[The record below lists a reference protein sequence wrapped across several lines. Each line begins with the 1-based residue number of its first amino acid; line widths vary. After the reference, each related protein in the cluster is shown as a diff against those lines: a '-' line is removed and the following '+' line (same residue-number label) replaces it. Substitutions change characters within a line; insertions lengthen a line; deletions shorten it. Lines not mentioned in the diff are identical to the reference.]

1 MNRDELRALQAPLK
15 QRYRDQP
22 AAALVDATLA
32 QLMQAIGL
40 KKQ

>member
-1 MNRDELRALQAPLK
+1 M
-15 QRYRDQP
+15 P
-22 AAALVDATLA
+22 AAEFGQLIAREDASLA

>member
-1 MNRDELRALQAPLK
+1 MPTAEFGQLIAQE
-15 QRYRDQP
+15 
-22 AAALVDATLA
+22 DATLA

>member
-1 MNRDELRALQAPLK
+1 M
-15 QRYRDQP
+15 P
-22 AAALVDATLA
+22 AAEFGPLIAKEDATLA